1 MTERNENA
9 SVVVLGAG
17 FSGLGAMRQL
27 RKSPVSVTLLDKN
40 DYHTFQPLL
49 YQVATS
55 ELDETEIAF
64 PARDMLHDHS
74 DWRFHQAAVTGVD
87 LARKQVTADG
97 LAPLSYDYL
106 VVGLGAQVNFFG
118 TKGASEHSF
127 PMYTLRDAVALKQHV
142 LRLFEQADK
151 DPRLLDEGALTFCI
165 VGGGATGV
173 EIAGALSEL
182 IAAELKED
190 YPNLPIDKAE
200 VHLYEMGPTLLAP
213 FKPKLQEYA
222 QKALE
227 ERDVQVHLNE
237 GVVEVEPSLVRLRS
251 GTELKAQT
259 LVWAAGLTASPIAQL
274 MDVELVK
281 GRVPVEADLS
291 LQGHPEVFVSGDIA
305 SIKDAKTGAVLPQ
318 LGSVAQQAGR
328 HAGDNI
334 AKLVKG
340 QPSEPFHY
348 KDKGTMATIGRGAA
362 VVEFS
367 SGRTLTG
374 HAAWLAWLGVHLML
388 LSGGEEK
395 SLTFLDWGWNLIAN
409 NRGKR
414 INVE

>member
-64 PARDMLHDHS
+64 PARDMLHDHGN
-74 DWRFHQAAVTGVD
+74 WRFHQAAVTGVD

-222 QKALE
+222 KKALE

>member
-1 MTERNENA
+1 
-9 SVVVLGAG
+9 
-17 FSGLGAMRQL
+17 
-27 RKSPVSVTLLDKN
+27 
-40 DYHTFQPLL
+40 
-49 YQVATS
+49 
-55 ELDETEIAF
+55 
-64 PARDMLHDHS
+64 
-74 DWRFHQAAVTGVD
+74 
-87 LARKQVTADG
+87 
-97 LAPLSYDYL
+97 
-106 VVGLGAQVNFFG
+106 
-118 TKGASEHSF
+118 
-127 PMYTLRDAVALKQHV
+127 
-142 LRLFEQADK
+142 
-151 DPRLLDEGALTFCI
+151 
-165 VGGGATGV
+165 V

-222 QKALE
+222 KKALE

>member
-49 YQVATS
+49 YQVATA

-64 PARDMLHDHS
+64 PARDMVHEHS

-87 LARKQVTADG
+87 LSRKQVTAEG

-118 TKGASEHSF
+118 TKGASEHAF

-142 LRLFEQADK
+142 LQLLEQADK
-151 DPRLLDEGALTFCI
+151 DPRLLDEGALTFCV

-213 FKPKLQEYA
+213 FKPNLQEYA
-222 QKALE
+222 RKALE

-237 GVVEVEPSLVRLRS
+237 GVVEVEASRVRLRS
-251 GTELKAQT
+251 GTEMKAQT

-281 GRVPVEADLS
+281 GRVPVDPDLS
-291 LQGHPEVFVSGDIA
+291 LHGHPEVFVSGDIA
-305 SIKDAKTGAVLPQ
+305 SIKDQKTGAVLPQ

-340 QPSEPFHY
+340 QPTEAFHY

-367 SGRTLTG
+367 SGKTLTG
-374 HAAWLAWLGVHLML
+374 RAAWLAWLGVHLML